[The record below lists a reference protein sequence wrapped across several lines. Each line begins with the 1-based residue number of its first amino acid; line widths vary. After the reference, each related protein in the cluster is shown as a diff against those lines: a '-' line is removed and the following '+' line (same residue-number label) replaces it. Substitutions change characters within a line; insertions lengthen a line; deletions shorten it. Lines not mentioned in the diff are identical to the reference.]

1 MAKHTS
7 FPEGKGT
14 STPWGPAQTSQVLTR
29 GVVAYST
36 SQHGGVSVTIN
47 WARKNLS
54 PQAQH
59 LGEVWG
65 GKLWYEEDV
74 QVSILFLEHPE
85 FYSSRSPGLDL
96 EIEKRNDTAAV
107 RRYFPKYFDPE
118 FQKLCHGNPLFDPAD
133 LIPGDVVVLH
143 GIGYLV
149 NLAEDSK
156 GRIHLDGGVY
166 ARRAVVLAGL
176 SRVTRNGTVIWSLPN
191 YLSDGVSP
199 YG

>member
-1 MAKHTS
+1 MSKHTS

-36 SQHGGVSVTIN
+36 SGHGGVSVTIS
-47 WARKNLS
+47 WARKNLT
-54 PQAQH
+54 PHACH
-59 LGEVWG
+59 LGTPWG

-85 FYSSRSPGLDL
+85 FYTSKSPGLDL

-107 RRYFPKYFDPE
+107 KSYFPKYFYPE
-118 FQKLCHGNPLFDPAD
+118 FQKLCRENPLFDPAD

-143 GIGYLV
+143 GIGYCV
-149 NLAEDSK
+149 TEPEDAK
-156 GRIHLDGGVY
+156 GRVHFGGIY

-176 SRVTRNGTVIWSLPN
+176 SRVTRNGTVIWSLPK
-191 YLSDGVSP
+191 
-199 YG
+199 